1 MPNDILF
8 CTSKVKRVT
17 NIVSILITIKYI
29 GRINM
34 SSLRNLLHIIAIQ
47 ESLFHLY
54 TVIIN
59 SPELNKKQATSYTSK
74 KI

>member
-1 MPNDILF
+1 MPSDTLLF
-8 CTSKVKRVT
+8 ISKVTGVT
-17 NIVSILITIKYI
+17 NIVSIIITIKYI
-29 GRINM
+29 ARINV
-34 SSLRNLLHIIAIQ
+34 STLRNLLHIIAIQ

-54 TVIIN
+54 PIVIN

>member
-1 MPNDILF
+1 MPSDTLLF
-8 CTSKVKRVT
+8 ISKVKGVT
-17 NIVSILITIKYI
+17 NIVSIIITIKYI
-29 GRINM
+29 ARINM
-34 SSLRNLLHIIAIQ
+34 STLRNLLHIIAKQ

-54 TVIIN
+54 TIIIN

>member
-1 MPNDILF
+1 
-8 CTSKVKRVT
+8 
-17 NIVSILITIKYI
+17 
-29 GRINM
+29 M
-34 SSLRNLLHIIAIQ
+34 SSLRNLLHIIAIH

-59 SPELNKKQATSYTSK
+59 SPELNKKQATSYSCK